1 MTYSI
6 VEGFGFY
13 PACYSAIASTSELS
27 GERVRGIYI
36 NPLLG
41 ISIYSLLRA
50 RARACCTPGVSSYN
64 FLQTYTGLYKHLQT
78 YTPPEGGE
86 K

>member
-27 GERVRGIYI
+27 SERVKSIYI

-50 RARACCTPGVSSYN
+50 RRASLLHPWCKNLQNIYKYPQVSTN
-64 FLQTYTGLYKHLQT
+64 IHKVTHRQKT
-78 YTPPEGGE
+78 E
-86 K
+86 